1 MELLTTEEKV
11 IFYLYSQGDW
21 LTVNAISQALAIKCS
36 TVNRALIQAVKSR
49 FLDADYKDVP
59 SERKG
64 QRTAVAFRIFDI
76 ESSYK
81 QKLKALAVKPPETQ
95 PLNVR
100 ELAKTHNPLW
110 SMVFHHFIGEQK
122 QSEAAV

>member
-21 LTVNAISQALAIKCS
+21 MTVNAISQALAIKCS
-36 TVNRALIQAVKSR
+36 TVNRVLTQAVKSR

-59 SERKG
+59 SRTERSKN
-64 QRTAVAFRIFDI
+64 AVAFRIFDI

-81 QKLKALAVKPPETQ
+81 QKLKALAVKPPETK

-100 ELAKTHNPLW
+100 
-110 SMVFHHFIGEQK
+110 G
-122 QSEAAV
+122 